1 MGPTYEEYTH
11 VEIHV
16 VVVGRA
22 QPRVP
27 VHEYPQRAWR
37 MRLKPNI
44 HLPDGGCHVSDKV
57 NVAVFVKRDD
67 NERHHIVLGEVE
79 NGVVHALV
87 RCHVDVGKNLDWPT

>member
-1 MGPTYEEYTH
+1 M
-11 VEIHV
+11 
-16 VVVGRA
+16 
-22 QPRVP
+22 
-27 VHEYPQRAWR
+27 
-37 MRLKPNI
+37 
-44 HLPDGGCHVSDKV
+44 SDKV